1 MKNSHKLYTLAAFA
15 LFFIFYCL
23 IMTQKINFVIADLGR
38 HIKNGEIFVKT
49 HTVIKT
55 NYYSFT
61 QADFPVVTHHWG
73 SGVIFYEV
81 YKYFGFD
88 GLSVFYAIVSLA
100 AFLIFFQIAREKGGT
115 LLSVF
120 VSFIFLPLLAD
131 RTEIRPEVFSYFLAG
146 VFFYL
151 LLLYREN
158 KLREKYLL
166 FLPLFI
172 ILWVNLHIYFFI
184 GILLIGVFFLDALLS
199 LKFKISKKAI
209 FLLIIFAVS
218 NIATFINPFGLE
230 GAVAPYLIFKNYGY
244 RVLENQSVWFLI
256 KTLPYPNYGI
266 FVVLFF
272 LLAASF
278 IFLFL
283 RARDKLSTV
292 NLILAMILSAM
303 AWKAVR
309 NFTLF
314 ALFAVPLF
322 TENLVCILPKISLQK
337 FISRVAPIVT
347 GLIFFIFLLFV
358 TGNLDTVFPKRK
370 LIGTGLLEGINE
382 SAEFFK
388 KEKIGSPIFNN
399 YDIGGYLIF
408 HLFPKER
415 VFVDN
420 RPEAYSIPFFQKTYI
435 PMQEDEN
442 VWQKMDEQYKFNAI
456 FFSLNDL
463 TPWGQK
469 FLLSRINDSRI
480 WAPVFADSYALIF
493 VKRNSQNADIIRSY
507 EIPKENFRITE
518 RK

>member
-1 MKNSHKLYTLAAFA
+1 MKNSNKLYTLAALAF
-15 LFFIFYCL
+15 FFIFYCL
-23 IMTQKINFVIADLGR
+23 IMTQKINFVIGDIGR

-81 YKYFGFD
+81 YKYFGFN

-115 LLSVF
+115 ILSVF
-120 VSFIFLPLLAD
+120 VSFIFLPLLVD

-158 KLREKYLL
+158 RLGEKYLL

-184 GILLIGVFFLDALLS
+184 GILLIAVFFLDALIN
-199 LKFKISKKAI
+199 LKFRISKKAI

-218 NIATFINPFGLE
+218 NIATFINPFGFD

-256 KTLPYPNYGI
+256 KKLPYPNYWI
-266 FVVLFF
+266 FVMLFF
-272 LLAASF
+272 LLAVSF
-278 IFLFL
+278 IVAFF
-283 RARDKLSTV
+283 RKERKPPVV
-292 NLILAMILSAM
+292 NFILALIFSAM

-314 ALFAVPLF
+314 ALFAVPF
-322 TENLVCILPKISLQK
+322 ITENLVCLLSKTSSQKI
-337 FISRVAPIVT
+337 ISRVAPAAC

-358 TGNLDTVFPKRK
+358 TGNLDTLLPKRQ
-370 LIGTGLLEGINE
+370 LIGVGLLGGVNG

-388 KEKIGSPIFNN
+388 REKIDGPIFNN

-408 HLFPKER
+408 HLFPKEK

-420 RPEAYSIPFFQKTYI
+420 RPEAYSTDFFQKIYI

-463 TPWGQK
+463 TPWGQN

-493 VKRNSQNADIIRSY
+493 VKRNSQNADIIKSY

-518 RK
+518 KK